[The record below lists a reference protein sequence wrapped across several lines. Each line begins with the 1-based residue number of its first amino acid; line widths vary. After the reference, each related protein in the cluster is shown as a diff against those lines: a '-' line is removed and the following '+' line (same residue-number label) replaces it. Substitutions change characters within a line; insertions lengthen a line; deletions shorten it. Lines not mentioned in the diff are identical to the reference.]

1 MSLPRHTLRSSTAW
15 STCPMGCCQEPTV
28 LPSRENTRSNH
39 SGPSCLTQSQQART
53 SRLMLCKKLESTPPD
68 HSTCKEVLDCSRD
81 LLRMGLEREVAGI
94 EEIDCGTGNIALE
107 RLSTGR
113 Q

>member
-1 MSLPRHTLRSSTAW
+1 NRR
-15 STCPMGCCQEPTV
+15 
-28 LPSRENTRSNH
+28 N
-39 SGPSCLTQSQQART
+39 
-53 SRLMLCKKLESTPPD
+53 KITPPD

-113 Q
+113 QEKGIVLSPHRKEAWLVSPEVVLERGVEGYVALVVAEQVQLNLVGARAR